1 MSLLYYIN
9 PAKSWNE
16 GMPIGNGKLG
26 AMLFGGPDEF
36 HIQCNE
42 DSLWHGCDRNRNPH
56 VTFDTLSFIQ
66 QLIFNN
72 QILDAQ
78 KEIQLSLT
86 CVPEFQRIYEP
97 AGTLSITSSVSKVYS
112 DYERE
117 LDLSTA
123 LFSESYKLGKSQVT
137 TTCFSSKPDNVIAY
151 TLRSSSVLEDSYT
164 LSIDRLRG
172 SYSEMNDYSTEQA
185 SILGIRGQTANGG
198 VHYAQI
204 LKVESDGQLT
214 SRGQYITVSDFSELT
229 IYIAA
234 ATSFRTEDPTAYCL
248 DRLSKVGRS
257 QWLEI
262 LDRHIEDYTRLYTS
276 TSLELSQTSAIKP
289 IPQLMEEAKHGHL
302 DNYLTELMFN
312 YGRYLLISSSR
323 GDSLPA
329 NLQGIWNKDLQPA
342 WDSKFTININT
353 QMNYWIAE
361 KGGLSECHLPLFEHL
376 KRMYPKGVATA
387 ELMYGIKGFTA
398 HHNTDIWGDT
408 APQDAYMPA
417 SYWPLGALWLS
428 NHIWDHY
435 IYTLDHRFLKE
446 HFYLM
451 EESLRFILDFMVES
465 PEGYLVTCPSVS
477 PENSFFTESGQEA
490 YVSYGSTMDNQLVWE
505 AIQNYKA
512 AASLVEID
520 SALMNQAEA
529 TLKRLPPHRVGKDGQ
544 LLEWIK
550 EYIEAEPGHR
560 HFSHLYG
567 VFPGHRIKNDSAD
580 IKRAAKKALENRL
593 EHGGGHTG
601 WSAAWLINLWAH
613 FHEPAHF
620 HDAIMKQLNESTLP
634 NLLDNHPPFQ
644 IDGNFGFTSG
654 VIEGLVHMYS
664 DRLDL
669 FPSLPDQWTDGKING
684 VRLPHCVSVTL
695 SWKNHELE
703 SAVFSDVLPGN
714 PKVYI
719 KGHFV
724 GNFND
729 IMKDDRF
736 HIG

>member
-1 MSLLYYIN
+1 MSLLFYRN
-9 PAKSWNE
+9 PAESWNE
-16 GMPIGNGKLG
+16 GLPIGNGKLG
-26 AMLFGGPDEF
+26 AMLFGGPDVF

-42 DSLWHGCDRNRNPH
+42 DSLWQGCDRNRNPH
-56 VTFDTLSFIQ
+56 VTFDTLSSIQ

-72 QILDAQ
+72 RIIDAQ
-78 KEIQLSLT
+78 KEIQLTLT
-86 CVPEFQRIYEP
+86 GLPEFQRSYEP
-97 AGTLSITSSVSKVYS
+97 AATLSITSDSGSRYTN
-112 DYERE
+112 YERE

-123 LFSESYKLGKSQVT
+123 VFSESYKRGHVHVRT
-137 TTCFSSKPDNVIAY
+137 MCFSSHPDNVIAY
-151 TLRSSSVLEDSYT
+151 KFRADDILNDTYT
-164 LSIDRLRG
+164 LTLDRLRG
-172 SYSEMNDYSTEQA
+172 SYSEMFESSSGKA
-185 SILGIRGQTANGG
+185 SILGISGQTANGG
-198 VHYAQI
+198 VHYAQVI
-204 LKVESDGQLT
+204 KVETDGLLD
-214 SRGQYITVSDFSELT
+214 SRGQYISVSNFSELT
-229 IYIAA
+229 VYITA
-234 ATSFRTEDPTAYCL
+234 ATSFRADDPTAYCL
-248 DRLSKVGRS
+248 DRLSKAGRS
-257 QWLEI
+257 QWQEI

-276 TSLELSQTSAIKP
+276 TSLELGQPSRIKP
-289 IPQLMEEAKHGHL
+289 VPLLMEEAKHGHV

-323 GDSLPA
+323 EDSLPA

-361 KGGLSECHLPLFEHL
+361 KAGLSECHLPLFDHL
-376 KRMYPKGVATA
+376 KRMYPKGVETA
-387 ELMYGIKGFTA
+387 ELMYGQKGFTA

-428 NHIWDHY
+428 THVWDHY
-435 IYTLDHRFLKE
+435 IYTLDLRFLKD

-451 EESLRFILDFMVES
+451 EESLRFILGFMVES

-477 PENSFFTESGQEA
+477 PENSFFTESGQEG
-490 YVSYGSTMDNQLVWE
+490 YVSYGSTMDNQLIWE
-505 AIQNYKA
+505 AIQNYKS
-512 AASLVEID
+512 AASLVDVD
-520 SALMNQAEA
+520 STLMDQAET

-550 EYIEAEPGHR
+550 EYVEAEPGHR

-567 VFPGHRIKNDSAD
+567 VFPGHRIKNESAD

-601 WSAAWLINLWAH
+601 WSAAWLINLLAH